1 MARSKRSRVDT
12 GMSETKKRRARETAA
27 KGLID
32 GRTRRKKGER
42 NEQLNLRTTI
52 AKKQQMQRL
61 ATATGKTQVEIVE
74 EAIDLFERELN
85 AAAAKKGA
93 A

>member
-1 MARSKRSRVDT
+1 M
-12 GMSETKKRRARETAA
+12 ETKNRRARETIA

-32 GRTRRKKGER
+32 GRTRKKGER
-42 NEQLNLRTTI
+42 NEQLNLRTTV

-61 ATATGKTQVEIVE
+61 ATATGKTQVEIIE
-74 EAIDLFERELN
+74 EAIDLFEAHLEKS
-85 AAAAKKGA
+85 AQKGA